1 MSAEHDEK
9 LRILVNSNSHMTRGK
24 YAAAAVHAAL
34 TAAGVHPGLPVIV
47 LGGQRDDVLRC
58 ATVIRDAGKTEV
70 EPGTPTAGTD
80 WSPALSTPPADDVRE
95 AVAVKRWCS
104 YFGCRV
110 VVYEADDSY
119 GQGCPVCGHVG
130 EAGEVRPHGTV
141 TEAEDVSAL
150 RGEPIALSLFRM
162 FVREHDEGDGPERVL
177 VEVADI
183 RTALRLL
190 DARSHG
196 TATDAEVK
204 SAQIAADAMGVPVPS
219 RAMRAALDA
228 AREVHP

>member
-1 MSAEHDEK
+1 MTGTTYDDVEYVLAEIITEATGEPGVGRFERTLAK
-9 LRILVNSNSHMTRGK
+9 
-24 YAAAAVHAAL
+24 AAL
-34 TAAGVHPGLPVIV
+34 ARLRELGL
-47 LGGQRDDVLRC
+47 
-58 ATVIRDAGKTEV
+58 
-70 EPGTPTAGTD
+70 
-80 WSPALSTPPADDVRE
+80 ALSTPPADDVRE
-95 AVAVKRWCS
+95 ALDHLDALNESGRIQYADYVALHDMVSRI
-104 YFGCRV
+104 
-110 VVYEADDSY
+110 
-119 GQGCPVCGHVG
+119 
-130 EAGEVRPHGTV
+130 EVRPHGTV

-196 TATDAEVK
+196 TVTDAEAKELTTIHAIAQATGMSVE
-204 SAQIAADAMGVPVPS
+204 SAFDALAAI
-219 RAMRAALDA
+219 RKA